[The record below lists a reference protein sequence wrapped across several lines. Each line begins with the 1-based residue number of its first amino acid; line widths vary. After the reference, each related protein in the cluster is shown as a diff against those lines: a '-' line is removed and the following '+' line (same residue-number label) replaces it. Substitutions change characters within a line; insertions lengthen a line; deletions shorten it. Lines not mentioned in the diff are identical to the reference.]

1 MHHIK
6 PSQVRP
12 ELTVALRGL
21 KLVNFISMASYSIC
35 SAVAAVLL
43 LFAPVEVIAQ
53 NVTFVC
59 DGSGDSAPY
68 NATKKYLGCYMDSS
82 VSILGEAKLSTIA
95 MTPQYCANWCG
106 GKGYGYGGILFGT
119 SVERRDYFE
128 NADLTSY

>member
-1 MHHIK
+1 MALH
-6 PSQVRP
+6 
-12 ELTVALRGL
+12 TVSSA
-21 KLVNFISMASYSIC
+21 MA
-35 SAVAAVLL
+35 AALL
-43 LFAPVEVIAQ
+43 LLAPVGVIAQ
-53 NVTFVC
+53 NGSFVC

-119 SVERRDYFE
+119 
-128 NADLTSY
+128 